1 MMYHTWYK
9 GGVFMVTK
17 AQKAATTRF
26 EAKNYDKIL
35 LRMRKDTEPT
45 RESVTQCAQA
55 AGMSLNAY
63 IMAAIME
70 KMEREK

>member
-1 MMYHTWYK
+1 
-9 GGVFMVTK
+9 MVTK

-45 RESVTQCAQA
+45 RESVTQRAQA

-63 IMAAIME
+63 IMAAIM
-70 KMEREK
+70 